1 MALKPKA
8 VRKSTVRKSITIHPS
23 ITAERVLAAVES
35 QFNSLDDPGFCIACG
50 TDQEGCEPRH
60 ETRLLR
66 IVRRTRRVR
75 CGGTVDS
82 FGLGMTR
89 ARIRN

>member
-50 TDQEGCEPRH
+50 TDQEGCEPDMRRGYC
-60 ETRLLR
+60 ESCGERAVFGAEELL
-66 IVRRTRRVR
+66 
-75 CGGTVDS
+75 
-82 FGLGMTR
+82 
-89 ARIRN
+89 IRFA